1 MRNMSF
7 VEKDRMGTILGWLV
21 VLVSVIYLA
30 EYGKNDLVLWL
41 MLILFNRLT
50 LFLAVIC
57 FFMAAL
63 SLGKWISRIS
73 FLNISSLML
82 PKNMISLGI
91 GLWAVSWIILIAGS
105 YGLIHKHAYL
115 WIVLVVGGWELFCQ
129 AKTFA
134 QNRLWSLDIT
144 IQPKNA
150 LIFGI
155 LVFMGGLI
163 IWGAFL
169 PPLTYDGLEYH
180 VGAPMQYIRDGK
192 IHFLE
197 ENVYASFPALV
208 EMLYLWGLV
217 SVDMLMPKL
226 IHAMLGLINLYLIF
240 VIGRDF
246 FGRTAGW
253 LGALFFA
260 VYPGLFLLTT
270 QVYIDL
276 GVLFFGLLTVVVMFQ
291 WCKTPRQEKRFSLT
305 IGFFVGCA
313 CACKYTAALLWLL
326 PVWIL
331 LNVILKMKKMSL
343 KEYVFHNG
351 CFFVM
356 ALLAV
361 LPWLIKNAV
370 FSGNPVFPFLYEWL
384 GGRGWTQELSDMFM
398 LSHLPSYLDPAS
410 LFMTIKKTWLSNHQ
424 LNILMVMFVPGLIF
438 EVKEKNIFSILT
450 IVLVLMM
457 LFLFH
462 FWTKSLWRFFIIGT
476 GLMSLLS
483 ARGLCLIFKYLKNRV
498 VKIGLV
504 LVICAGVLYGVV
516 LNIVFLISQEAL
528 GVIFGV
534 ESPKIYLSRRL
545 PHYPAVKYLNSLEL
559 NRSKEKILFVGESR
573 IFYIEQPIVSGT
585 AFNKNVL
592 EEIFRTETNYRD
604 IYESFRAR
612 HIAYIF
618 INYSEARRLEKSYEY
633 LKDFDWGRF
642 YRFSDEYL
650 ETVFQNCFS
659 RREENNDCIQD
670 KIKLCPRFPSKIKK

>member
-1 MRNMSF
+1 MSF
-7 VEKDRMGTILGWLV
+7 VNRDRAGTLFGWLA

-41 MLILFNRLT
+41 MMILFGRLGLVLT
-50 LFLAVIC
+50 VIC

-63 SLGKWISRIS
+63 FLGKWISRIS
-73 FLNISSLML
+73 FFNINTRML

-105 YGLIHKHAYL
+105 CGLIHKHAYL

-129 AKTFA
+129 AKAFT

-150 LIFGI
+150 LIFGV

-180 VGAPMQYIRDGK
+180 VGAPMQYIRDGR

-208 EMLYLWGLV
+208 EMFYLWGLV
-217 SVDMLMPKL
+217 SVDMLAPKL
-226 IHAMLGLINLYLIF
+226 IHAALGLMSLYLIF

-246 FGRTAGW
+246 FSRTAGW

-276 GVLFFGLLTVVVMFQ
+276 GVLFFGLLTVLVMFQ
-291 WCKTPRQEKRFSLT
+291 WCKNPGQAKKFSSA

-313 CACKYTAALLWLL
+313 CACKYTAVLLWLL

-361 LPWLIKNAV
+361 MPWLIKNTV

-384 GGRGWTQELSDMFM
+384 GGRGWTQELSDLFM
-398 LSHLPSYLDPAS
+398 TSHLPLKFD
-410 LFMTIKKTWLSNHQ
+410 LNVLKETWIRNHQ
-424 LNILMVMFVPGLIF
+424 LNVLLIVFIPGLIL
-438 EVKEKNIFSILT
+438 EWKEKNLFSMITGL
-450 IVLVLMM
+450 LVLMM
-457 LFLFH
+457 LVLFH
-462 FWTKSLWRFFIIGT
+462 LWTKSLWRFFIIGA
-476 GLMSLLS
+476 GLMALLS
-483 ARGLCLIFKYLKNRV
+483 ARGLCLMFKYLKNRV
-498 VKIGLV
+498 VRVGLV

-534 ESPKIYLSRRL
+534 ESPKTYLSRRL
-545 PHYPAVKYLNSLEL
+545 PHYPAVEYLNRLEL

-573 IFYIEQPIVSGT
+573 IFYIEQPIISGT

-592 EEIFRTETNYRD
+592 EEIFRTGINYRD
-604 IYESFRAR
+604 IYEDLRAR
-612 HIAYIF
+612 HISYIF
-618 INYSEARRLEKSYEY
+618 INFSEVSRLEKSYGY

-642 YRFSDEYL
+642 YGFSDEYL
-650 ETVFQNCFS
+650 DVVFQD
-659 RREENNDCIQD
+659 E
-670 KIKLCPRFPSKIKK
+670 KKTMLVYRMKK